1 MKRTA
6 KIPLN
11 FFGIPFG
18 LAGLGEAWSVLADFH
33 HAPAA
38 IGEVILL
45 VAAAAW
51 VIVGAAYLAYL
62 GTAKSTLAAF
72 TADLLDPSA
81 GPLAS
86 LALITPMLLAALGL
100 YPHAPGTG
108 RVITDLFLILTVL
121 LGAWF
126 TGQWIYYPLDLD
138 RIHPGYFLPTVAGG
152 LIAADGAAI
161 VGQHRLA
168 EAMFGLGVLC
178 WIVLGSLILGRLLF
192 RPMLPA
198 ALQPTLAI
206 EVAPAAVAGLAW
218 FDIQGHR
225 LDVVMALL
233 AGYGLLMVL
242 AQLRLLPVYRRLTFT
257 SGTWSFTFSWAAV
270 DAIGIVWLQST
281 QPVGYRIWQ
290 YLLIAAVTVLIGGI
304 GARTVRAILRGQ
316 LLPAQ
321 PSTPATPPVRALPHT
336 PSTTDAR

>member
-1 MKRTA
+1 MTRA
-6 KIPLN
+6 ARIPLN

-18 LAGLGEAWSVLADFH
+18 LAGLGEAWSVLADFQ
-33 HAPAA
+33 HAPPVV
-38 IGEVILL
+38 GEVVLI

-51 VIVGAAYLAYL
+51 LTVGAAYLAYVA
-62 GTAKSTLAAF
+62 TATSSRATV

-100 YPHAPGTG
+100 YPHAPSAG
-108 RVITDLFLILTVL
+108 RAIVVLFLVLTLL

-126 TGQWIYYPLDLD
+126 TGQWIYYPLELD

-161 VGQHRLA
+161 VGERRLA
-168 EAMFGLGVLC
+168 EAMFGLGVIC

-206 EVAPAAVAGLAW
+206 EVAPAAVASLAW
-218 FDIQGHR
+218 FDINGHH
-225 LDVVMALL
+225 LDTVSTVLG
-233 AGYGLLMVL
+233 GYGLLMVL
-242 AQLRLLPVYRRLTFT
+242 AQLRLLPLYRRLSF
-257 SGTWSFTFSWAAV
+257 SPGTWSFTFSWAAV
-270 DAIGIVWLQST
+270 DTAGIVWLQST
-281 QPVGYRIWQ
+281 QPVGFRAWQ
-290 YLLIAAVTVLIGGI
+290 YLLIIVITVLIGGI
-304 GARTVRAILRGQ
+304 AVRTVIALGRGS
-316 LLPAQ
+316 LLPAG
-321 PSTPATPPVRALPHT
+321 PSNDSPAPVVALVSPT
-336 PSTTDAR
+336 ERSAVR